1 MKSGT
6 AVHDALAVISQAD
19 ELEGNASLSDLE
31 HAQPG
36 EGVLIVTGR
45 GGLFRP
51 QHSLLNR
58 AEMAVG

>member
-1 MKSGT
+1 MKSST
-6 AVHDALAVISQAD
+6 AVHDALAVISQPD
-19 ELEGNASLSDLE
+19 ELEGNASLGDLE

-45 GGLFRP
+45 GGLFCP